1 MKNLFSTLLSLLLLS
16 NCTSKG
22 QETLNKEGN
31 TVTAVIFT
39 PLNFYDSLSIAT
51 LSIVN
56 TNIIYTPDW
65 VNIDYPMGDVPAMT
79 GVCSDVIIR
88 AYRKWEL
95 TYKKN
100 CKKIF

>member
-22 QETLNKEGN
+22 QETQNKEGN
-31 TVTAVIFT
+31 TVIDVVFT
-39 PLNFYDSLSIAT
+39 PQNFYDSLSIAT

>member
-1 MKNLFSTLLSLLLLS
+1 MKKLFSTLLSLLLLS

-22 QETLNKEGN
+22 QETLNKEVD

-79 GVCSDVIIR
+79 GVC
-88 AYRKWEL
+88 
-95 TYKKN
+95 
-100 CKKIF
+100 